1 VPKPPFLFGLLA
13 VSFIF
18 IHCYSKRKPARPVAS
33 IIRLNTWEVNN
44 SEGKMFLVMECGEHD
59 LAISMRNNRRPD
71 GSLPDAQIASNWCQ
85 MLAGVHAIHQR
96 KIIHGDLK
104 PANFVFVGTTL
115 KLIDFGIARSVE
127 ADHTSIVCESQ
138 MGTLNYMSPESVT
151 PQIKNS
157 KHAPGSL
164 KIGPATD
171 VWALGCILFAMV
183 YGVPPFQHVTM
194 PLLKLQAIADPDH
207 HIEFKSTSNAAVL
220 EVLHSCLE
228 YYPAYRITVAQL
240 REMPLPSTMTDTR
253 QLLLNAPRV
262 SISRQ
267 QLEAAML
274 DIQRLPPALPET
286 VSRRLFNILHSASQ
300 LIPPSSQPM
309 QSAVVVA
316 PKTPKVKTPR
326 KAKALGNI
334 SNSGISFI
342 IFDIDIKMV
351 LTPRRSDITNLPFP
365 GNTPINHSFD

>member
-1 VPKPPFLFGLLA
+1 
-13 VSFIF
+13 
-18 IHCYSKRKPARPVAS
+18 
-33 IIRLNTWEVNN
+33 
-44 SEGKMFLVMECGEHD
+44 
-59 LAISMRNNRRPD
+59 
-71 GSLPDAQIASNWCQ
+71 
-85 MLAGVHAIHQR
+85 
-96 KIIHGDLK
+96 
-104 PANFVFVGTTL
+104 
-115 KLIDFGIARSVE
+115 
-127 ADHTSIVCESQ
+127 

-194 PLLKLQAIADPDH
+194 PLLKLQGTWSRLFFVGRFTIPLPAIADPDH

-326 KAKALGNI
+326 KVKALGNI